1 MKLRAVVVIDW
12 QVDSYRDA
20 ATEEATLESALIG
33 VVQAS
38 SNVVKGYQFSV
49 PHTPMTYKSKRRKK

>member
-12 QVDSYRDA
+12 HVESYRDA

-38 SNVVKGYQFSV
+38 SNVVKGYQFN
-49 PHTPMTYKSKRRKK
+49 